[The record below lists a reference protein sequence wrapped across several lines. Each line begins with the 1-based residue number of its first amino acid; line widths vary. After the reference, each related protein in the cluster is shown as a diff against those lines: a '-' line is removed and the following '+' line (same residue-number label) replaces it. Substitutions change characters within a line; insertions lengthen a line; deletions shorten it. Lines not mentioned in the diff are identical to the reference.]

1 MPLRLAFC
9 GFRHNHIIGLYQA
22 AERRSDIEIVAAYE
36 ADDQTAD
43 GLAEKGVTLSHHD
56 YEAMLAEVDCD
67 AVAFGDV
74 YGARGGQIIAALQR
88 GRHVIGDKPLCTRLD
103 ELDRIAA
110 LAGEKHLAV
119 GCMLDLRGRGT
130 FLAMRQAIA
139 DGAIGEVHT
148 VTFLGQHPLLPTTR
162 PAWYFQPGLQGGTIN
177 DIAIHALDLI
187 PWMTGR
193 RFGQVV
199 AARAWNAR
207 AEPDFF
213 EDGAQMMLTLDNEGG
228 VLGDVSYLS
237 AEKCGYAIDQYWRVT
252 VHGSDGLIEGSL
264 LPESV
269 KLIASDADGPEPLA
283 PQENQPESYL
293 DDFLAEIA
301 GSPRDEAE
309 GLSTPVVLA
318 SARRALLAQQ
328 AAQTGQTHI
337 ELP

>member
-9 GFRHNHIIGLYQA
+9 GFRHNHIIGLYQG
-22 AERRSDIEIVAAYE
+22 AERRDDIEIVAACE
-36 ADDQTAD
+36 ADEQTAAAL
-43 GLAEKGVTLSHHD
+43 GEKGVTLTHRD
-56 YEAMLAEVDCD
+56 YDAMLAEVDCD

-74 YGARGGQIIAALQR
+74 YGARGQQIIAALQA

-103 ELDRIAA
+103 ELDRIAT
-110 LAGEKHLAV
+110 LAEQKTLAV

-148 VTFLGQHPLLPTTR
+148 VTFLGQHPLLPQSR
-162 PAWYFQPGLQGGTIN
+162 PGWYFQPGQQGGTIN

-193 RFGQVV
+193 GFGQVV

-207 AEPDFF
+207 AVPDFF
-213 EDGAQMMLTLDNEGG
+213 QDGAQMMLTLDNNGG

-237 AEKCGYAIDQYWRVT
+237 AEGCGYAIDQYWRVT
-252 VHGSDGLIEGSL
+252 VHGSEGLIEGSL
-264 LPESV
+264 LPDSV
-269 KLIASDADGPEPLA
+269 KLIASAAEGPQPLA
-283 PQENQPESYL
+283 PLANQPESYL
-293 DDFLAEIA
+293 DDFLAEVA
-301 GSPRDEAE
+301 GSPNAA
-309 GLSTPVVLA
+309 GLATPVVLA
-318 SARRALLAQQ
+318 AARRALLVQQ
-328 AAQTGQTHI
+328 AGETGQTHI